1 MPHSAPRQP
10 KPLWDRSLRRICY
23 DQRENVEQLSQTVTV
38 QISSASLFVFLNFSN
53 WSLCSK
59 DKNHTDIITAII
71 FTNGQTWDRVKTLS
85 DRNASDFQRR
95 APVSGSRLFGEI
107 GDFGDR
113 KTAQPNTENHRNTP
127 KITESSRGRRG
138 QRDWLYRAVTP
149 GAGLAFH
156 RQAQLAIAAL
166 VPLLGASGGTLN
178 SYIKGL
184 ILGIA
189 VRLLAFS
196 PSRLFAL

>member
-53 WSLCSK
+53 RSLCSK
-59 DKNHTDIITAII
+59 DKNHTGIITAII

-127 KITESSRGRRG
+127 KITESSRGCRG
-138 QRDWLYRAVTP
+138 AERLGVP
-149 GAGLAFH
+149 GGHTWGRSGFPSAGLAPA
-156 RQAQLAIAAL
+156 RR
-166 VPLLGASGGTLN
+166 N
-178 SYIKGL
+178 
-184 ILGIA
+184 
-189 VRLLAFS
+189 S
-196 PSRLFAL
+196 PSQLWSLWLVQAGER